1 MSVFQHTFRTAIKLM
16 VVAVVFFVFVSSSF
30 GQEIKY
36 RDSWGSDGFTLKSQ
50 NPSRVEINFSINTL
64 FLNDVNVKGQT
75 MKAVAIAGAF
85 LPNDEGMPDL
95 AGMSRFIAIPQGAN
109 VKYRIIN
116 SRTEKY
122 TGIEVAPAPRIP
134 WETESG
140 PLDYNKNS
148 NVYSKNSYYPESVV
162 QISEP
167 MKLRGVDAVI
177 MGITPYQYNPVTK
190 ELIVYKD
197 LQVEIS
203 FIGGNG
209 KFGED
214 RLRSRWFDPI
224 LEDNILN
231 FRALPKID
239 YGKRNLINSLTPDYE
254 YLIIRPNGAVYAQW
268 ADSIKNFRNKQ
279 GIRTGVVSLTELGG
293 NTTTA
298 IETYINN
305 AYNTWTIPPV
315 AVLFMGDYGT
325 DANINVIAPIYNN
338 YCASDN
344 IYCDIDGDHLPELAG
359 GRMTANDAT
368 QLQVMVTKFLNYER
382 QPETSTNFYH
392 KPITALGWQTERWF
406 QICSEA
412 VGGFFKKIYGK
423 LPTRINAIYS
433 GSPTTSWSS
442 NVNTPI
448 VVGYFGPAGTYYIPL
463 TPDSL
468 GGWSGGTA
476 QMVIDAINAGAFMLQ
491 HRDHGSTSGWG
502 EPAFQSSH
510 INSLTN
516 VGSKLPYIFSVNCLT
531 GQYNLSGECFAEK
544 FHRHTYNGQNAG
556 CVGILA
562 ASQVSYSFVN
572 DVYVWGMYDNMWPN
586 FMPTFGTTPASRD
599 CRPGFGNSAGK
610 IHLYGSSWPYN
621 PQNKEVTYHLF
632 HNHTDAFMQMFYMVP
647 TNMTISHNSTIFAG
661 ATTFSVTADSGAFI
675 CLSLDGVILGTAT
688 SIGGT
693 SIINIPGSQIPP
705 QIITVTATKQNKFR
719 YEAPV
724 TVVAASGPY
733 VVQDSVAINDAS
745 PLGNGNGL
753 MDYGETNKLS
763 VRLKNVGVANATNVS
778 AVLRTTDTY
787 ITLTDSTE
795 TYGNINAGASMMKN
809 DAFTYTVANNIPDN
823 RVIQFQII
831 ATDGTNEWTSG
842 FSIIAHAPV
851 MELGTIAVNDS
862 AGNNNGRWDINE
874 TVMLRIEFKNTG
886 SSDLL
891 NAAGKLIKNSSYVTL
906 NTDSIV
912 YGTIPG
918 DSSIIKQFSATSSPT
933 TPAGHSAQFFY
944 KMYGNL
950 LNPCSD
956 TFNVTIGQ
964 NVFTIGTGTTTSSQ
978 PYYSYYADSRTNILY
993 TAAELIAA
1001 GLTPSHIT
1009 HIGFDIITRSA
1020 TVLNGFE
1027 VKFQNTTV
1035 PSITTFTNTGW
1046 TTCYNGTY
1054 TVPGTGWQDIPLM
1067 QSFYWDGTSNLLI
1080 EVCFNNSGYGSTSTV
1095 RATSATA
1102 MMRAG
1107 YSSSI
1112 SGCTITTSYTRTYK
1126 ANLKITIGTA
1136 TNVTKYNQIP
1146 EAYSLSQNYPNPFN
1160 PVTKIGYAIPKQGL
1174 VTLKIYD
1181 VLGREV
1187 AVLINEEMQPGYYSV
1202 DFDASYLASGIYFY
1216 KLESGTFGEVKRMV
1230 IIK

>member
-1 MSVFQHTFRTAIKLM
+1 MSTFKHSSKITVSLTVIIL
-16 VVAVVFFVFVSSSF
+16 VLFVFVSLSF

-50 NPSRVEINFSINTL
+50 NPSKVEINFSINTL
-64 FLNDVNVKGQT
+64 FLNDVNIKGES
-75 MKAVAIAGAF
+75 MKAVSMAGAF

-95 AGMSRFIAIPQGAN
+95 AGLSRFVAIPQGAS
-109 VKYRIIN
+109 VQYRIIA

-122 TGIEVAPAPRIP
+122 TGMEIAPAPRIP

-140 PLDYNKNS
+140 PLDYNKNTS
-148 NVYSKNSYYPESVV
+148 VFSKDAFYPESVV

-167 MKLRGVDAVI
+167 TKLRGVDIVAV
-177 MGITPYQYNPVTK
+177 GITPYQYNPITK

-197 LQVEIS
+197 LQIEIS

-224 LEDNILN
+224 LEDNIIN
-231 FRALPKID
+231 FQALPKID

-254 YLIIRPNGAVYAQW
+254 YLIIRPNGAAYAQW

-279 GIRTGVVSLTELGG
+279 GIRTGVVSLAEIGG

-305 AYNTWTIPPV
+305 AYNTWTIPP
-315 AVLFMGDYGT
+315 AAILFMGDYGT

-344 IYCDIDGDHLPELAG
+344 IYVDVTGNQLPDIAE
-359 GRMTANDAT
+359 GRMTANNAAE
-368 QLQVMVTKFLNYER
+368 LQVMVTKFLNYER
-382 QPETSTNFYH
+382 TPETSFDFYN

-412 VGGFFKKIYGK
+412 VGGFFKKVYGK

-448 VVGYFGPAGTYYIPL
+448 VVAYFGPAGTYYIPL

-468 GGWSGGTA
+468 GGWTGGTA
-476 QMVIDAINAGAFMLQ
+476 QGVINAINAGSFMLQ
-491 HRDHGSTSGWG
+491 HRDHGSTTGWG

-510 INSLTN
+510 ISSLTN
-516 VGSKLPYIFSVNCLT
+516 TGTNLPYIFSVNCLT
-531 GQYNLSGECFAEK
+531 GKYNLSSECFAEK
-544 FHRHTYNGQNAG
+544 FHRYTYNGQNAG

-562 ASQVSYSFVN
+562 ASETSYSFVN
-572 DVYVWGMYDNMWPN
+572 DVFVWGMYDNMWPN

-599 CRPGFGNSAGK
+599 CRPGFGMTAGK

-621 PQNKEVTYHLF
+621 TSNKEVTYHLF
-632 HNHTDAFMQMFYMVP
+632 HNHTDAFMQMYYAVP
-647 TNMTISHNSTIFAG
+647 TNMTISHNSTIYVG
-661 ATTFSVTADSGAFI
+661 ATNFSVTADSGAYI

-688 SIGGT
+688 STGGT
-693 SIINIPGSQIPP
+693 TIINIPGSQVPP

-724 TVVAASGPY
+724 TVIAATGPY
-733 VVQDSVAINDAS
+733 VVKDSVAINDAS

-753 MDYGETNKLS
+753 MDYGETNKLHT
-763 VRLKNVGVANATNVS
+763 RLKNVGVATATNVT
-778 AVLRTTDTY
+778 AKLRTTDTY
-787 ITLTDSTE
+787 ITITDSTE
-795 TYGNINAGASMMKN
+795 TYGTINPGSTMMKN
-809 DAFTYTVANNIPDN
+809 DAFAYTVANNIPDG
-823 RVIQFQII
+823 RVVQFTLL
-831 ATDGTNEWTSG
+831 ATNGTDTWTSA

-851 MELGTIAVNDS
+851 MEMGTIVVNDS

-874 TVMLRIEFKNTG
+874 TVMLKLEFKNTG
-886 SSDLL
+886 SSALI
-891 NAAGKLIKNSSYVTL
+891 NGAGKLIKNSSYVTL
-906 NTDSIV
+906 NTDSIA
-912 YGTIPG
+912 YGTIPAG
-918 DSSIIKQFSATSSPT
+918 GSIIKQYSATSSPT
-933 TPAGHSAQFFY
+933 TPVGHSAQFFY

-950 LNPCSD
+950 LSPVMD
-956 TFNVTIGQ
+956 TFNVTIGL
-964 NVFTIGTGTTTSSQ
+964 NVFIIGTGTTSSSQ
-978 PYYSYYADSRTNILY
+978 PYYSTYADSRTDILY
-993 TAAELIAA
+993 TAAELLAS
-1001 GLTPSHIT
+1001 GLTASHIIK
-1009 HIGFDIITRSA
+1009 IGFDIVSRSA

-1027 VKFQNTTV
+1027 VKFQNTTAT
-1035 PSITTFTNTGW
+1035 SITGFTNTGW

-1067 QSFYWDGTSNLLI
+1067 QSFYWNGTSNLLI
-1080 EVCFNNSGYGSTSTV
+1080 EICFNNSSSGTTSTV

-1112 SGCTITTSYTRTYK
+1112 AGCTISTNYSRTYK

-1136 TNVTKYNQIP
+1136 TNVSKFNQIP
-1146 EAYSLSQNYPNPFN
+1146 ESYSLSQNYPNPFN

-1174 VTLKIYD
+1174 VTVKIYD
-1181 VLGREV
+1181 VLGRV
-1187 AVLINEEMQPGYYSV
+1187 IQTLVNEEMQPGYYSV
-1202 DFDASYLASGIYFY
+1202 DFDASYLSSGVYFY
-1216 KLESGTFGEVKRMV
+1216 KLESGTFSEVKRMML
-1230 IIK
+1230 IK